1 MHKSDLVSQL
11 QGHDKA
17 EEGKEGGDKERL
29 EVILDALK
37 NARRSMLESG
47 EEEETEE
54 EEEGRPVTVLGR
66 NVAISSEA
74 EWKHV
79 CEEVL
84 FATIA

>member
-1 MHKSDLVSQL
+1 MHKSDLVSRL

-47 EEEETEE
+47 EEETEE